1 MTLHNLPIFS
11 EPPPLCEGK
20 DLIFLAIAL
29 YIITSSTGVLGFSSQ
44 AWLPSW
50 PHTAWEKVNRKLEQ
64 ARRSICLKEWIK
76 IDAMVVLIDLVFC
89 QVKSEKK
96 KKKKIKPSSLER
108 RLKSCFMEGRMQES
122 YCQMEDS
129 TDYAEPSFWGM
140 SPRRQLPGVALCD
153 PVKLLLCK
161 YLPVMLR
168 LRWHFW
174 HGNHMLRHIK
184 FFPLA
189 EKWNR
194 KTSVQPFA

>member
-29 YIITSSTGVLGFSSQ
+29 YITTSSTGVLGFSSQ

-96 KKKKIKPSSLER
+96 KKRKSNLPHWRGGWKAVSWKVECRNHIAKWRTAQTTLSLLSGACR
-108 RLKSCFMEGRMQES
+108 PGG
-122 YCQMEDS
+122 
-129 TDYAEPSFWGM
+129 SFLVWHCAI
-140 SPRRQLPGVALCD
+140 QLNCCSANTFQLC
-153 PVKLLLCK
+153 
-161 YLPVMLR
+161 
-168 LRWHFW
+168 
-174 HGNHMLRHIK
+174 
-184 FFPLA
+184 
-189 EKWNR
+189 
-194 KTSVQPFA
+194 